1 MSAPPPAH
9 LFSEENSNYSEP
21 DLTIS
26 QLHSESEED
35 VINNCLEFI
44 NKGYSP
50 LFMKINNYKP
60 LFFQVDKHVTLK
72 LMLKIYVKNIPD
84 FDIRIL
90 NGIKF
95 IVENVF

>member
-35 VINNCLEFI
+35 VINNYLEFI

>member
-1 MSAPPPAH
+1 M
-9 LFSEENSNYSEP
+9 
-21 DLTIS
+21 
-26 QLHSESEED
+26 HSESKED
-35 VINNCLEFI
+35 VINNYLEFI
-44 NKGYSP
+44 NKDYSP